1 MPNRWMVARDRERG
15 VDEMGKGGQ
24 SYEFPV
30 IQKKKKSCAAETS
43 LTSVHEDAGSIPGLA
58 QSVGDP
64 VLP

>member
-1 MPNRWMVARDRERG
+1 MVARDRERG
-15 VDEMGKGGQ
+15 VDEMGEGGQ
-24 SYEFPV
+24 SYELPV
-30 IQKKKKSCAAETS
+30 IQKKKKKSGAAETS